1 MEIEIPPADKKIIE
15 RDLLWLF
22 DGALVLKA
30 IHGVLEVLA
39 AIFVLVISP
48 AFVVRVAEF
57 VTGGELAQEPNDFI
71 ATAILN
77 AAQTFAVSPHF
88 FIALYLIIHGVIK
101 TMLVIGIFA
110 RKRIAYP
117 LFMLALAFFGAY
129 ELYRGFTRQES
140 LLYALA
146 LFDFAL
152 LALTAHEYRLR
163 YPDHS
168 SSPDTRADYA
178 DR

>member
-1 MEIEIPPADKKIIE
+1 MTSPSVTTSNVI
-15 RDLLWLF
+15 
-22 DGALVLKA
+22 GVVCVTGTA
-30 IHGVLEVLA
+30 IRMLTV
-39 AIFVLVISP
+39 SP
-48 AFVVRVAEF
+48 SFVVRVATF

-71 ATAILN
+71 ATAILST
-77 AAQTFAVSPHF
+77 AQTFAVSPHF
-88 FIALYLIIHGVIK
+88 FIAVYLVVHGVIK

-110 RKRIAYP
+110 KKRIAYP
-117 LFMLALAFFGAY
+117 LFMLALALFGAY
-129 ELYRGFTRQES
+129 ELYRGFARQES

-152 LALTAHEYRLR
+152 LVLTVHEYRLR
-163 YPDHS
+163 YPDRS